1 MSLQEIFYIVAIITM
16 GIHILVLIVIT
27 AVLFAIKKKV
37 TKTAE
42 SVEKRAEIVKDY
54 IVHPNIIITTVGKA
68 LLNRAMTQIAK
79 VIRR

>member
-1 MSLQEIFYIVAIITM
+1 MSLQELFYIVAIITM
-16 GIHILVLIVIT
+16 GIHILVLIIIT
-27 AVLFAIKKKV
+27 AVLFAIKKKI
-37 TKTAE
+37 TDTAE

-54 IVHPNIIITTVGKA
+54 IVHPNIMITTVGKA